1 MKKLFL
7 VIILLSACILF
18 SGCQKKQER
27 PTLDYKRKLSKYL
40 PEFKKEYNKSGMI
53 DLSEGPK
60 LRYDSHLG
68 PKDLNF
74 DIKINMKY

>member
-40 PEFKKEYNKSGMI
+40 PEVKKEYNKSYGKTSKQEI
-53 DLSEGPK
+53 K
-60 LRYDSHLG
+60 NLRKVVNLT
-68 PKDLNF
+68 
-74 DIKINMKY
+74 